1 MGTEQDNWRWC
12 KKCAA
17 MVYNGVGP
25 WVCPAG
31 GQHDLSASAN
41 YSMYG
46 GSCPHPSQGGFRW
59 CNKCAV
65 MFLSG
70 SANKCPATGGAH
82 DNTGG
87 TNYIMPTDQIPILSQ
102 EHWRACS
109 KCQGLFYGDG
119 NGGVCPAGPPG
130 APTPHVATSAS
141 YSAKLLF
148 SSAALAV
155 DGDSA
160 LRFDGATAHAALPT
174 MNPDFSQGFTI
185 EAWVRYDAFN
195 FWSRILDAG
204 NGAPGDNIIFANS
217 EATSDLNLSIVIGG
231 TSAVLTARGALELGK
246 WLHLCATID
255 TSGTGRLYKNGVLVA
270 SGPVPLPSRVS
281 REKNYIGK
289 SNWTVDGFLAAQIGE
304 LRLWTCARTAEQIQ
318 GAMQRRLAGDEAGLF
333 SYHRFDDVA
342 GAVVRDA
349 SGNGRHARLNG
360 EASWVRG
367 GLALNAPLPE
377 LGVTSFGGAGD
388 DVALPALSYD
398 ISGGFT
404 AEAWVLLRPGGNWGR
419 ILLMSNTG
427 SHVFLLLGGDGS
439 SFGVAIAPQGAAEA
453 ALYSA
458 AATLEMGAWIHI
470 AATVDSTGKAQLYK
484 NGQPLGA
491 SGQVRLP
498 AAGAVAYGS
507 SKIGNSSCPFV
518 GQLAEVRVW
527 GRARSQ
533 AEIQSAM
540 GHRLVGSEEGLLG
553 YWKLDDATGT
563 VVRDSTAGA
572 KHGTRT
578 GNCAGIVAQLPLEAR
593 RARVTSVTHE
603 GKVVVFAT
611 RPDGSVQYTVKQ
623 SGFEDTVAFAAGAEP
638 GWEDWKS
645 LALPQQVDD
654 TSVLAREAK
663 ELAYN
668 ADPNRFVLRS
678 RYRTSALGAFAAVQA
693 VSGFGYLNIFRQS
706 LTGTLLVHRF
716 VLDGMTN
723 TLVPA
728 LEVRFKRSRKRYEPL
743 LPSSTQSQDL
753 TFDALDFTDTSGDS
767 FYEPSTELCLASGV
781 HDGAFAVV
789 LLPTADADRQRWHL
803 FTHNG
808 ATGKVEVISIRS
820 TESGL
825 FDPRAHVSTIDGAP
839 LPGIERSVIDLGA
852 VVRSLSATRYDLQ
865 EEQATVSGKL
875 TLIRTAVR
883 VMLIA
888 DTAQGT
894 AALSFAVA
902 SDGTLSRLADTPAQ
916 SVLHS
921 EERELIL
928 PLDTLEN
935 IKVVHVDPPI
945 SASILGMRRG
955 SDDNVVIQ
963 SANAGLLSIGDSVQ
977 IQGTASYDERFIV
990 TGVSGDSFEIG
1001 VAWVGSEL
1009 GRWQKV
1015 TSGETGLTFDGAI
1028 TSCVRS
1034 AAGKLQVTA
1043 QNHGLA
1049 IGDAV
1054 QVVGT
1059 TDYNDV
1065 YPVTP
1070 IDANSFSIDT
1080 PWAVGSALNIK
1091 RLASQRRRG
1100 ITLNGTSEHVK
1111 VPSARVPTGNSSF
1124 TLEAWVR
1131 PTRMGAFGIVGWG
1144 NYGAQNQVNALR
1156 LTPNGLMHCGWGAG
1170 FATTTTNLTDG
1181 WHHVA
1186 ASYDAATG
1194 TRRLYL
1200 DGVKIFED
1208 KATLALAVPASVTNF
1223 TLGVTNTAEY
1233 FPGSIGEVRVWSLAR
1248 SPAQIGSAMFQQLSG
1263 REEGLV
1269 GYWKLG
1275 AISEGAARTVYD
1287 FSPSQTN
1294 GQVQGNA
1301 YVSSITLANTRIT
1314 GTEYRNDE
1322 VIAVTRGAIYQE
1334 SVEVRAVGG
1343 PLPAFK
1349 LAYWFKKSNDSIV
1362 PDATLPLVTPTITDL
1377 GNGWSRA
1384 SCQFAVPQET
1394 SLMRTFEITEVADG
1408 AWTALELRKHR
1419 LVQIPA
1425 AITEWGYTASPALKA
1440 TSAAPADLDAQLAA
1454 VSDGERAEASLILEK
1469 QVLEAKLALASSS
1482 TLDAQITQAEQ
1493 ALAALR
1499 AQRVPVQAI
1508 RDGHVTSRLPFYCR
1522 YTPVSA
1528 GNMALA
1534 VIDASQSDAAGIY
1547 QMPYHGTNNELFAW
1561 AQSHAVDRTVFERPN
1576 KSDGYGWIIARH
1588 SNKVFDVYG
1597 GSNDNADINQFY
1609 RNGESTN
1616 QLFRPEAAGGAGVYR
1631 FRAQHSGKILDVAR
1645 GTADGGERIIQH
1657 DQYGDLGDPNQRF
1670 TLTIMAESHVTQ
1682 AILDQLAA
1690 IDGRI
1695 SAQSDVIAQLRNA
1708 KQASTT
1714 LRGAWQTR
1722 LDAINNVELAVARSV
1737 LDPIHGRLLGAVL
1750 QDQATA
1756 PRLPELRKD
1765 TRKLATLGAL
1775 LPFVRPSGRLTA
1787 LQTCDGDIQLS
1798 YFDARGRQRE
1808 ARYQAT
1814 RDSSGT
1820 GFEQWR
1826 PASIHAALDFRTD
1839 GSVVSFGRPIA
1850 LADAWTIEAWVHAPL
1865 PKNAQINT
1873 LVQGTG
1879 DGDHLVVYN
1888 DLLGS
1893 WLPSVGFHDCGFDMK
1908 QLARGWHHVT
1918 AVASGSGERS
1928 TTAFYVDGKRVGD
1941 LRSTAQQRAAGDQ
1954 AKLTQIKNA
1963 ALKCTNAVASFGNA
1977 VRGGAKRGG
1986 RMAEVRIWGLALKGA
2001 EIDAN
2006 SRSLLTGR
2014 EPGLLAYYPLTE
2026 GQGPVARDASGNGND
2041 GAIAG
2046 AAWIALSAPI
2056 GRHAGED
2063 LAEAIVTAEYDTIGV
2078 SPSTGANLALMR
2090 RGFAVETPRGV
2101 KLRAEQRV
2109 EELDLRWVGNVQF
2122 DPTLLGYIEGAPPV
2136 PSENLTMSDDYNN
2149 AASVEL
2155 TMAEDV
2161 TYSWDRAKTST
2172 LGVSSDLFVGL
2183 DFEWEDG
2190 FAGIVLFA
2198 KKSQIRA
2205 GFKASIESNSGST
2218 NDSAISAQS
2227 GVQTTD
2233 QFGLR
2238 GTREETPRFPHLGN
2252 RFIPKNVGYALVIS
2266 STADLF
2272 VTSLKRSGRMV
2283 GYEVVPDAN
2292 IPPDVNTLTF
2302 LINPAYTMSGSLDGL
2317 TGSSPTS
2324 DRFFA
2329 QVPAMRAQYGARC
2342 PASYYRVAEAYG
2354 LKAQIDEQD
2363 KAREA
2368 YFFNFDTGL
2377 QLPTQGG
2384 SDGDIS
2390 DEIDS
2395 GPAPATISAGSQA
2408 TQPSSGST
2416 TQAPEVERDQA
2427 TEDAVAARQAQIE
2440 KSFVDREVQAN
2451 ASHGLAGWQIKMQDL
2466 RTRAG
2471 KRNIVNTYVWDA
2483 DGGLHLEQQ
2492 QFATSVSHT
2501 LGNTTSMSQKYGGD
2515 FKLNYTGATVEA
2527 NALATMT
2534 ATQTMSKT
2542 VSNSR
2547 GFSLNVSLDGVES
2560 RGVTDY
2566 NDRPLFP
2573 GEKVGRYR
2581 FMSFYLEGATQHFRS
2596 FFSDVVDPEWLAGNS
2611 ESARALRQVKQGL
2624 PSKPWRILHRVTYV
2638 ERPALA
2644 NFGAEVRPLQSMAA
2658 PTPQLDERVT
2668 SLEKKLD
2675 LALKILQTKLP

>member
-1 MGTEQDNWRWC
+1 
-12 KKCAA
+12 
-17 MVYNGVGP
+17 MVFNGVGP

-31 GQHDLSASAN
+31 GQHDLKASAN

-46 GSCPHPSQGGFRW
+46 SSCPYPSQGGFRW

-65 MFLSG
+65 MFLAG
-70 SANKCPATGGAH
+70 SPNKCPATGGAH

-102 EHWRACS
+102 DHWRACS
-109 KCQGLFYGDG
+109 KCQVLFYGDS
-119 NGGVCPAGPPG
+119 GGVCPAGAPG
-130 APTPHVATSAS
+130 TSTPHVATSAG

-155 DGDSA
+155 DGDSV

-174 MNPDFSQGFTI
+174 MNPDFSQGLTI

-195 FWSRILDAG
+195 SWSRILDAG
-204 NGAPGDNIIFANS
+204 NGASSDNIIFANS
-217 EATSDLNLSIVIGG
+217 GTTSDLALSSVRGS
-231 TSAVLTARGALELGK
+231 TSTDLVARGALEIGK

-255 TSGTGRLYKNGVLVA
+255 ASGTGRIYKNGVLVA
-270 SGPVPLPSRVS
+270 SGAVQLPNRIQ
-281 REKNYIGK
+281 RNNNYIGK
-289 SNWTVDGFLAAQIGE
+289 SNWTNDSFLGGQMGE
-304 LRLWTCARTAEQIQ
+304 LRLWTYARSAEQIA

-333 SYHRFDDVA
+333 VYYRFDDVA

-377 LGVTSFGGAGD
+377 LSVTSFGGASD
-388 DVALPALSYD
+388 AVALPALSYD

-419 ILLMSNTG
+419 IFMMSNAG
-427 SHVFLLLGGDGS
+427 SHVFLLLGGEGS
-439 SFGVAIAPQGAAEA
+439 SFGVAIAPQGAGEL

-498 AAGAVAYGS
+498 AAGAAAYGS
-507 SKIGNSSCPFV
+507 AMISNSACPFV
-518 GQLAEVRVW
+518 GQLAEARVW

-572 KHGTRT
+572 KHGARV
-578 GNCAGIVAQLPLEAR
+578 GNCAGVAAQLPLEAR

-623 SGFEDTVAFAAGAEP
+623 SGFEDTIAFAAGQEP

-645 LALPQQVDD
+645 LTLPQQDDD

-668 ADPNRFVLRS
+668 SDPNRFVLRS
-678 RYRTSALGAFAAVQA
+678 RYRTAALGAFAAVQA
-693 VSGFGYLNIFRQS
+693 VSGFGYLNVFRQS

-743 LPSSTQSQDL
+743 QPSSTQSQDL
-753 TFDALDFTDTSGDS
+753 TFDALDFTDTNGDS
-767 FYEPSTELCLASGV
+767 FCEPSMELCLASGI

-789 LLPTADADRQRWHL
+789 LLSTADADRQRWHV

-820 TESGL
+820 TENGL
-825 FDPRAHVSTIDGAP
+825 FDPRAHVSTVDGSP
-839 LPGIERSVIDLGA
+839 LPGIERSVIDLGLGA

-865 EEQATVSGKL
+865 EEQATVSGKV

-883 VMLIA
+883 VMLVA

-902 SDGTLSRLADTPAQ
+902 SDGTLSRLADTPTQ

-935 IKVVHVDPPI
+935 VKVVHVDPPI
-945 SASILGMRRG
+945 SAPILGMLRG

-977 IQGTASYDERFIV
+977 IQGTASYDERFTV
-990 TGVSGDSFEIG
+990 TGVSGDSFEIA
-1001 VAWVGSEL
+1001 VSWVGSEL

-1015 TSGETGLTFDGAI
+1015 TSSETGLTFDGAI

-1034 AAGKLQVTA
+1034 GAGKLQVTA

-1100 ITLNGTSEHVK
+1100 ITLNGAGEHVK

-1124 TLEAWVR
+1124 TVEAWIR
-1131 PTRMGAFGIVGWG
+1131 PTQMGAFGILGWG

-1156 LTPNGLMHCGWGAG
+1156 LTPNGLMHYGWGNDLA
-1170 FATTTTNLTDG
+1170 APTAALTDG

-1186 ASYDAATG
+1186 ASYDAVTG

-1200 DGVKIFED
+1200 DGVKLLESQ
-1208 KATLALAVPASVTNF
+1208 ATAPLAVPASVTNF

-1233 FPGSIGEVRVWSLAR
+1233 FPGSLGEVRVWSLSR

-1275 AISEGAARTVYD
+1275 IISEGASRTVYD
-1287 FSPSQTN
+1287 FSPSQTD

-1301 YVSSITLANTRIT
+1301 YVSSITLPNTHT
-1314 GTEYRNDE
+1314 AGTEYRNDDA
-1322 VIAVTRGAIYQE
+1322 IAVTRGAIYQE
-1334 SVEVRAVGG
+1334 SVEARAVGG

-1362 PDATLPLVTPTITDL
+1362 PDVTLPPVTPTVTDL
-1377 GNGWSRA
+1377 GNGWSRV
-1384 SCQFAVPQET
+1384 SCQLAVPQET

-1419 LVQIPA
+1419 VVQIPA
-1425 AITEWGYTASPALKA
+1425 AITEWGYTASPALKP
-1440 TSAAPADLDAQLAA
+1440 TSAAPADLDTQLAA
-1454 VSDGERAEASLILEK
+1454 LADGERAEASLVLEK
-1469 QVLEAKLALASSS
+1469 QVLEGKIALASSS
-1482 TLDAQITQAEQ
+1482 TLDAQIAQAEQ
-1493 ALAALR
+1493 ALATLR
-1499 AQRVPVQAI
+1499 AQRVPVQAT
-1508 RDGHVTSRLPFYCR
+1508 RDAQVASRLPFYCR

-1528 GNMALA
+1528 GNMALV
-1534 VIDASQSDAAGIY
+1534 VINASQDDAAGVY
-1547 QMPYHGTNNELFAW
+1547 QLPYHGTDNELFAW
-1561 AQSHAVDRTVFERPN
+1561 AQSYSANGAITTRANV
-1576 KSDGYGWIIARH
+1576 SDGYGWIIAKH

-1597 GSNDNADINQFY
+1597 GSTDNADINQYY
-1609 RNGESTN
+1609 RNGESGN
-1616 QLFRPEAAGGAGVYR
+1616 QLFRPEAVGTGVYK

-1645 GTADGGERIIQH
+1645 GTADGGEHIIQH
-1657 DQYGDLGDPNQRF
+1657 DQYGDSGDPNQRF
-1670 TLTIMAESHVTQ
+1670 TLTIVAESHVTLP
-1682 AILDQLAA
+1682 IKNQLA
-1690 IDGRI
+1690 DFDRRI
-1695 SAQSDVIAQLRNA
+1695 TDQSQVIAQLRDA

-1714 LRGAWQTR
+1714 QRAAWQAR
-1722 LDAINNVELAVARSV
+1722 LDAINNVELVAARGA
-1737 LDPIHGRLLGAVL
+1737 LDPIHSRLLGAVL

-1765 TRKLATLGAL
+1765 SRKLATLGAL

-1787 LQTCDGDIQLS
+1787 LQTCDGDVELS

-1814 RDSSGT
+1814 RDSSGA

-1826 PASIHAALDFRTD
+1826 PTSIRAALDFRTD
-1839 GSVVSFGRPIA
+1839 TSVVTFGRPIA
-1850 LADAWTIEAWVHAPL
+1850 LADAWTIEAWVYAPL

-1873 LVQGTG
+1873 LVQGVT
-1879 DGDHLVVYN
+1879 DGDHVIVSN
-1888 DLLGS
+1888 DLLGT
-1893 WLPSVGFHDCGFDMK
+1893 WLPGIGFYDCGFDTK
-1908 QLARGWHHVT
+1908 QLERGWHHIT
-1918 AVASGSGERS
+1918 AVAGGNGESS
-1928 TTAFYVDGKRVGD
+1928 TIAFYVDGKRVGD
-1941 LRSTAQQRAAGDQ
+1941 LRSTAQQRANGDQ
-1954 AKLTQIKNA
+1954 TRLNQIKSA
-1963 ALKCTNAVASFGNA
+1963 VLKCTNAVTAFGNS
-1977 VRGGAKRGG
+1977 VRGGAKRSG
-1986 RMAEVRIWGLALKGA
+1986 RMAEVRIWGLALKDA

-2026 GQGPVARDASGNGND
+2026 GQGAVARDGSGNGND

-2056 GRHAGED
+2056 GRHVGED

-2078 SPSTGANLALMR
+2078 NPATRANLALMR

-2149 AASVEL
+2149 AAAVEL
-2155 TMAEDV
+2155 TMADDV
-2161 TYSWDRAKTST
+2161 SYSWDRAKTSS
-2172 LGVSSDLFVGL
+2172 LGASSDIFVGV
-2183 DFEWEDG
+2183 DVEWEEG
-2190 FAGIVLFA
+2190 TAMGIFFA
-2198 KKSQIRA
+2198 KKEQVRA
-2205 GFKASIESNSGST
+2205 GFKTSVESSSGDTS
-2218 NDSAISAQS
+2218 DSAISAQS

-2233 QFGLR
+2233 RFGLR
-2238 GTREETPRFPHLGN
+2238 GTREEKPHFPHLGN

-2272 VTSLKRSGRMV
+2272 ITSLKRSGRMI

-2292 IPPDVNTLTF
+2292 IPPDVNTITF

-2329 QVPAMRAQYGARC
+2329 QIPAMRAQYGSRVA
-2342 PASYYRVAEAYG
+2342 ASYFRVAEAYQ

-2363 KAREA
+2363 RAREA
-2368 YFFNFDTGL
+2368 YFFNFDTKL
-2377 QLPTQGG
+2377 QLLTQGG
-2384 SDGDIS
+2384 SDKEIS
-2390 DEIDS
+2390 RAIDGGS
-2395 GPAPATISAGSQA
+2395 SPATISTGSQA
-2408 TQPSSGST
+2408 TPSGSGSAA
-2416 TQAPEVERDQA
+2416 TQAPVVERDQE
-2427 TEDAVAARQAQIE
+2427 TEDAVEARQAQIE
-2440 KSFVDREVQAN
+2440 KSFADRELQAN
-2451 ASHGLAGWQIKMQDL
+2451 ASLGLKEWQVKMQDL
-2466 RTRAG
+2466 RIKAG

-2492 QFATSVSHT
+2492 QFASSVSHT
-2501 LGNTTSMSQKYGGD
+2501 LGNVASTSQKYGGD
-2515 FKLNYTGATVEA
+2515 FKVSYLGPTLEA

-2534 ATQTMSKT
+2534 ATQTMTKT

-2611 ESARALRQVKQGL
+2611 ESARALRQVKQGQ